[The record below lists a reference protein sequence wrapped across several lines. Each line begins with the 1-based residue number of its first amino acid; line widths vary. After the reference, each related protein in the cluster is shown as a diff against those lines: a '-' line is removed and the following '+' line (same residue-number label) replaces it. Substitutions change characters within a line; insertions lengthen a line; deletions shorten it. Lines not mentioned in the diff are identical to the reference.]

1 MVLLNNIENFDK
13 LNFIKV
19 VNVKKRIHIFTGH
32 FGSGKT
38 EIAINYALQLAK
50 AGKKTIIV
58 DCDIVNT
65 YFRTLDA
72 KSILEENNIK
82 VIAPTFAN
90 TNLEMQMMP
99 SEVLSVF
106 EKKDTEIV
114 FDVGGDEDGAFAL
127 GGLKRFF
134 EREGYDMYFVVNT
147 CRPLTDNVM
156 DTLVY
161 MDEIERASRLNI
173 THIINNANLAGETV
187 AENLYLADRIV
198 REIAEK
204 TRLEYS
210 FVCGMPEIL
219 EKLDKSKLS
228 CKEFFEIK
236 RFLKLDF

>member
-1 MVLLNNIENFDK
+1 MR
-13 LNFIKV
+13 
-19 VNVKKRIHIFTGH
+19 KRIHIFTGH

-38 EIAINYALQLAK
+38 EFAVNYALKLAEQ
-50 AGKKTIIV
+50 GKKTIIV

-72 KSILEENNIK
+72 KEALEKCGIK

-106 EKKDTEIV
+106 EQRDTEVV

-127 GGLKRFF
+127 GGFKRFF
-134 EREGYDMYFVVNT
+134 EREGFEMFFVVNT
-147 CRPLTDNVM
+147 CRPLTETVE

-173 THIINNANLAGETV
+173 THIINNANLADETTP
-187 AENLYLADRIV
+187 ENIYKADSIV
-198 REIAEK
+198 GEIADKVKIDYCYISAEK
-204 TRLEYS
+204 
-210 FVCGMPEIL
+210 EIIKQL
-219 EKLDKSKLS
+219 DKEKLV
-228 CKEFFEIK
+228 CKNFFEIK
-236 RFLKLDF
+236 RFLRLDF

>member
-1 MVLLNNIENFDK
+1 MEN
-13 LNFIKV
+13 
-19 VNVKKRIHIFTGH
+19 RIHIFTGH

-38 EIAINYALQLAK
+38 EISVNYALMLARS
-50 AGKKTIIV
+50 GKKTIIV

-72 KSILEENNIK
+72 KNILMKNGIR

-106 EKKDTEIV
+106 EEKDAQIV
-114 FDVGGDEDGAFAL
+114 FDVGGDKDGAFAL
-127 GGLKRFF
+127 GGFKRFF
-134 EREGYDMYFVVNT
+134 EREGFNMYFVVNT
-147 CRPLTDNVM
+147 CRPLTETVE

-173 THIINNANLAGETV
+173 THIINNANLAEET
-187 AENLYLADRIV
+187 APENIYEADKV
-198 REIAEK
+198 VSEIAEMVK
-204 TRLEYS
+204 IRYEYI
-210 FVCGMPEIL
+210 CGVREVLKKIDM
-219 EKLDKSKLS
+219 KRVSCSKLL
-228 CKEFFEIK
+228 EIE